1 MKLGSRSQL
10 SNFIHLEIQLYT
22 SHYFVAENSCT
33 RRMNKQCPIE
43 HLPHCLLAE
52 TRDVTEN
59 CALKYHF
66 VTPRACARGKAI
78 PSVRRL
84 SVSLSVCLSSAKK
97 ILQADTSSTYN
108 RNISFAN
115 SPILTFVYL
124 IILNTLQ
131 FSVLSGLSYP
141 VQLVVHLEIPYI
153 EWILE
158 AARGVSI
165 QRIHSS
171 CRHVAPTLTV
181 GKIETEVC
189 FVR

>member
-43 HLPHCLLAE
+43 HLPRCLLAE

-59 CALKYHF
+59 CALKYHLL
-66 VTPRACARGKAI
+66 PRAHAQG
-78 PSVRRL
+78 
-84 SVSLSVCLSSAKK
+84 LSVCLSVVCKK
-97 ILQADTSSTYN
+97 KLSNILQVDTSSTYN